1 MATKILS
8 LTCSQCDAPIVQYRK
23 QGSGALIRLIIDR
36 IQGPAS
42 LVKLKQVAS
51 KSDLPP
57 LLCPQCGIL
66 IGVPMEH
73 EKKSLAFRLV
83 KGTFRRHMN

>member
-8 LTCSQCDAPIVQYRK
+8 LTCTQCDASIVQYRK

-36 IQGPAS
+36 IQGPPS
-42 LVKLKQVAS
+42 LLQLKQVTS
-51 KSDLPP
+51 KSELPP
-57 LLCPQCGIL
+57 LVCPKCGFL

-73 EKKSLAFRLV
+73 EKKSLAFRLM
-83 KGTFRRHMN
+83 K